1 MKFGAPT
8 KDEDGLYYARVKG
21 DDGKKIF
28 VQLNKVKCTR
38 SSTTMAEFAIEQAG
52 NKKKIRKI
60 EDENIATATE
70 KSEEWFG
77 SELTPEQVKAAY
89 SSIFESTGRLGVER
103 IPPTKVFTSN
113 LEQTDFESIAEGKTC
128 NLIVEFA
135 GLYFARSSFG
145 PMWNLVQAKLHADP
159 IVSEYPEEPAFADED
174 EDEDEATPE
183 VGESEQP
190 TPEAEAEA
198 GVGAEVE
205 PEPEPEVE
213 PTPDV
218 QE

>member
-21 DDGKKIF
+21 DDDKKVF

-38 SSTTMAEFAIEQAG
+38 SSASAAEFTIDQAG

-60 EDENIATATE
+60 EDENISAATE
-70 KSEEWFG
+70 NAEAWFG
-77 SELTPEQVKAAY
+77 TELTPEQIKAAY
-89 SSIFESTGRLGVER
+89 SSIFESTGRLSVER

-113 LEQTDFESIAEGKTC
+113 LEQTDFESIVEGKTC

-159 IVSEYPEEPAFADED
+159 VVSEYPEEPAFADE
-174 EDEDEATPE
+174 EEEEE
-183 VGESEQP
+183 VAAE
-190 TPEAEAEA
+190 PEAEAT
-198 GVGAEVE
+198 E
-205 PEPEPEVE
+205 PEPEAPTEPEAEPEAAADE